1 MKVVGTEQFNRS
13 TSSGSTR
20 CMCEICCTCKV
31 THGEKIQ
38 LVPVPILITS
48 ILSNKGMNRFCN
60 DLRSTQSHPHIA
72 RTRQSCSK
80 HGQYSTLPSEM
91 RFSLA
96 QVAQMLDSTGNFP
109 QSVSQA
115 MTDARASSQSS
126 GRVRT
131 RKIERERARERA
143 PTEGRKREL
152 MTGRQSLATVDT
164 NNRMQRWES
173 EVEGPA

>member
-1 MKVVGTEQFNRS
+1 MQGDARREDSV
-13 TSSGSTR
+13 STR
-20 CMCEICCTCKV
+20 
-31 THGEKIQ
+31 TH
-38 LVPVPILITS
+38 
-48 ILSNKGMNRFCN
+48 SNNQHSLEQRMNRFCN

-131 RKIERERARERA
+131 RKIERESERERA

-152 MTGRQSLATVDT
+152 MTGRQSLA
-164 NNRMQRWES
+164 Q
-173 EVEGPA
+173 